1 MELAS
6 ELPQLKSHISV
17 YGYPTG
23 GDDLSVT
30 DGIVSRIEFANYNY
44 GVAGPRIQVDAA
56 LNPGNSGG
64 PGIQDGKITGL
75 VFSKIEAADN
85 IGYLIPAEEIAK
97 FLDDVKDGKYLGNP
111 MMFDSFQTAENESLR
126 AMLKLPADMTGIIV
140 SQAVQGR

>member
-1 MELAS
+1 VPALALAD

-30 DGIVSRIEFANYNY
+30 DGIVSRIEFASYNF
-44 GVAGPRIQVDAA
+44 GAGGARIQVDAA

-64 PGIQDGKITGL
+64 PGIQDGKITGR

-85 IGYLIPAEEIAK
+85 IGYLIPAQEIAT
-97 FLDDVKDGKYLGNP
+97 FLADVKDGKYTGNP
-111 MMFDSFQTAENESLR
+111 LLFD
-126 AMLKLPADMTGIIV
+126 
-140 SQAVQGR
+140 